1 MSILASLRLGD
12 LLEMVLG
19 PLCNPFQ
26 ANTRQEEKVDLK
38 EIASPGKLLQ
48 GQKAKASGTEP
59 DIDEGKN

>member
-1 MSILASLRLGD
+1 MGILASLRLGD

-26 ANTRQEEKVDLK
+26 NTRQEEKVDLK